1 MHIKYDSIGLLGLMA
16 LVNLATSDYDQ
27 FVTVRHQIPKDLK
40 VRNCLEQSNIHIK
53 IASQM
58 MIILLL
64 ECQLK
69 FMVL

>member
-1 MHIKYDSIGLLGLMA
+1 MP
-16 LVNLATSDYDQ
+16 LVNLTTSDYDQ

-40 VRNCLEQSNIHIK
+40 VRNYQEQSNTHIK

-58 MIILLL
+58 MIILLI

-69 FMVL
+69 CMVMWI